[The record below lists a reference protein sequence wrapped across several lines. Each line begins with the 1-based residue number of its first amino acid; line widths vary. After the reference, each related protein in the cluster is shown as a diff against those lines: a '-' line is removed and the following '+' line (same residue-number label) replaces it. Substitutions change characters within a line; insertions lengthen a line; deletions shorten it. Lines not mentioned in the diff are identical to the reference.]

1 MSRILEIFACGIRIS
16 WKFLRVES
24 GILEM
29 FACGIRNLGNICL
42 WNPESWY
49 IFAGGIRNLG
59 NFCMWNPE
67 SWKCLPV
74 ESGILGLGIRN
85 PTNNWNPSS
94 TEKDLDSCTWNPE
107 SMAWSPESKTAL
119 NSFTWGETEL
129 SYNTST
135 LKNPNRVKSPVL
147 SPFLMDWSKMSLS
160 FSWKDYRE
168 TKEKWNQSY
177 KPTPCTY
184 LEQH

>member
-1 MSRILEIFACGIRIS
+1 
-16 WKFLRVES
+16 
-24 GILEM
+24 
-29 FACGIRNLGNICL
+29 
-42 WNPESWY
+42 
-49 IFAGGIRNLG
+49 
-59 NFCMWNPE
+59 MWNPE

-94 TEKDLDSCTWNPE
+94 TEKDLESSTWNPE
-107 SMAWSPESKTAL
+107 SMAWSPESKTAF

-129 SYNTST
+129 SHNSCT

-160 FSWKDYRE
+160 LFWKDYRE
-168 TKEKWNQSY
+168 TKEK
-177 KPTPCTY
+177 
-184 LEQH
+184 